1 MGLDIERRAQS
12 YYSLFKA
19 DEDDEEKE
27 EGDSVDFDS
36 LMSDVSGRGEPTADV
51 TSTSSLSIDDHQS
64 QTEEAT
70 PLPDDL
76 EAEKRLELERLWELN
91 KAAKAIEEL
100 IDGTVVFKEEGGG
113 GERHTLLLSLVLC

>member
-113 GERHTLLLSLVLC
+113 EKDTHSCCR